1 MESQTRKPLVICFGD
16 SLTVGY
22 RGTDGLSV
30 GSDVPYGGFLQKWME
45 SRGRVVVSGLCGEL
59 TADMV
64 KRFTRDV
71 VNLKPDYTVILGGT
85 NDLGWGIVPSVI
97 VQNLTRMYHQAFEAR
112 IQPVGVTVPS
122 IRPEEPLSAPGVS
135 GISDGSLPEWVQS
148 HISSRLL
155 LNRLIEAACFA
166 QKIPCVDLFSET
178 AEGPHHFLAASFSS
192 DGLHLSREGY
202 ERFAK
207 IVWEQV
213 FAAQFGGCGATQG
226 KPRPS

>member
-1 MESQTRKPLVICFGD
+1 MKLATR
-16 SLTVGY
+16 T
-22 RGTDGLSV
+22 
-30 GSDVPYGGFLQKWME
+30 
-45 SRGRVVVSGLCGEL
+45 
-59 TADMV
+59 
-64 KRFTRDV
+64 TR
-71 VNLKPDYTVILGGT
+71 
-85 NDLGWGIVPSVI
+85 IVPSPTLNIAATAKAMVKQGI
-97 VQNLTRMYHQAFEAR
+97 DVVDFSIGEPSCDTPAFVKAAAQAAIQAGFTKYTPVPGIDELREAIIEKFQLDQGIRYEKAQILVSCGAKHTLYHQAFEAR

-178 AEGPHHFLAASFSS
+178 AEGPHHLLAASFSS

-213 FAAQFGGCGATQG
+213 FAAQFRGCGVTQG